1 MTTLEQLR
9 SRKKEI
15 DTLAQRHGA
24 SHIRVFGLVSR
35 GNDTESS
42 VNGILIDMEKNSSLP
57 DPAGFQQDFAKM
69 VGRPADVLTEQALSP
84 YLRERIL
91 SEAVDL

>member
-1 MTTLEQLR
+1 MSTLEQLR

-24 SHIRVFGLVSR
+24 SHIRVFGSVVR
-35 GNDTESS
+35 GDDTESS
-42 VNGILIDMEKNSSLP
+42 DIDLLIDMEKKRSLL
-57 DPAGFQQDFAKM
+57 DLVGFQQDFAKM
-69 VGRPADVLTEQALSP
+69 VGRRTDVLTERALSP

-91 SEAVDL
+91 SEAIDL

>member
-15 DTLAQRHGA
+15 NTLAQRHGA
-24 SHIRVFGLVSR
+24 SHIRVFGSVAR
-35 GNDTESS
+35 GDDTKFSD
-42 VNGILIDMEKNSSLP
+42 IDLLIDMEKNSSLL
-57 DPAGFQQDFAKM
+57 DLVGFQQDFAKM

-91 SEAVDL
+91 SKAIDL